1 MTKPLGID
9 GAHGEGGGQILRTAL
24 TYAALFRRPIR
35 IENIRAGRRN
45 PGLAAQHITSI
56 RAAGAICAAEI
67 EGDSLGSGTL
77 SFTPRA
83 TVQPGA
89 WHFDVAEAREGG
101 SAGATSLVLQ
111 TVLLPLALAGGE
123 SQVTVVGGTH
133 MLWSPSFD
141 YLDGVWLPA
150 LRGLGVDAELALE
163 AWGWFP
169 IGQGRI
175 RATIRGHA
183 GGSLKPLDLTARGAL
198 LGIEGRA
205 VAANLPA
212 HIPQRMA
219 DRAGALLRE
228 AGMPAEIAPLRVRA
242 ACAGAGIFLNAR
254 YENATCGFTALGA
267 RGKPA
272 EQVAEE
278 AVDLLTDHHRGGAAL
293 DEHLGDQI
301 LVALA
306 IADGPSRYL
315 VARIT
320 RHLETN
326 AWLVERFGLARVA
339 LEKRPDGTG
348 LVTVTPGG
356 GAGRREPDLKES
368 NRS

>member
-1 MTKPLGID
+1 MKETLVID
-9 GAHGEGGGQILRTAL
+9 GSHGEGGGQILRTAL

-56 RAAGAICAAEI
+56 RAAGAICAAGI
-67 EGDSLGSGTL
+67 VGDSLGSQTL
-77 SFTPRA
+77 AFTPRTA
-83 TVQPGA
+83 VIPGA
-89 WHFDVAEAREGG
+89 YYFDVADAREGG
-101 SAGATSLVLQ
+101 SAGSTSLVLQ

-150 LRGLGVDAELALE
+150 LRGIGIDAELALE

-175 RATIRGHA
+175 RASIRGHA
-183 GGSLKPLDLTARGAL
+183 GRAPGPLGLVERGAP
-198 LGIEGRA
+198 LGVEGRA

-228 AGMPAEIAPLRVRA
+228 AGLTTDISPLRVRA
-242 ACAGAGIFLNAR
+242 ACAGAGIFLTSR
-254 YENATCGFTALGA
+254 YEKAVCGFTALGA
-267 RGKPA
+267 RGKPS

-278 AVDLLTDHHRGGAAL
+278 AVELLLAHLRAGASL

-306 IADGPSRYL
+306 IAGGPSRYS
-315 VARIT
+315 VERIS

-339 LEKRPDGTG
+339 LERQPDGTG
-348 LVTVTPGG
+348 LVTVTPEG
-356 GAGRREPDLKES
+356 
-368 NRS
+368 